1 MSVILANSPLSLSHV
16 PKKKDLQFGEVGQ
29 ALEHVWCQAADAVVG
44 QIPERGPE
52 SHKNEQ

>member
-1 MSVILANSPLSLSHV
+1 MSVILVNSSSSLSHV
-16 PKKKDLQFGEVGQ
+16 YKDLQFGEVGQ

-44 QIPERGPE
+44 QIPERSAE